1 MNIFLTNDDGIDAEG
16 LAVMARA
23 VSSWLASSP
32 RGAGHQAVIGAP
44 HANYSGMS
52 SAIGDIFDDATVPYR
67 RRVIDGVDN
76 IPTFELTAPPA
87 LCAIIGGLGTFGWVP
102 DIILSG
108 INPGANVGRSVLHSG
123 TVGAVLTGAQMGIS
137 GLAVSMQWGESVHY
151 ETAAHMAIEVL
162 EELLDAPTLT
172 SFNLNVPN
180 VPLDQLRGV
189 RRARISLAEVVDA
202 AGPLAGGEPL
212 GESGLLP
219 LRWGAASPSIGDVSD
234 EEADDDGALVDAGYA
249 ALTPIQGPREN
260 NDLALDAI
268 VRSSLARL
276 SRHIEERR

>member
-1 MNIFLTNDDGIDAEG
+1 
-16 LAVMARA
+16 MARA

-67 RRVIDGVDN
+67 RRVIDGVTN

-137 GLAVSMQWGESVHY
+137 GLAVSMQWGENVHY

-180 VPLDQLRGV
+180 VPLDQLKGV

-202 AGPLAGGEPL
+202 AGPLAGGAPL
-212 GESGLLP
+212 GEAGLLP
-219 LRWGAASPSIGDVSD
+219 LHWGAASPSIGDVSD

-260 NDLALDAI
+260 NDLALDTI
-268 VRSSLARL
+268 VRSALARL
-276 SRHIEERR
+276 SRHIDDRR

>member
-23 VSSWLASSP
+23 VSSWLTSSP

-44 HANYSGMS
+44 HTNYSGMS

-67 RRVIDGVDN
+67 RRIIDGVSN

-137 GLAVSMQWGESVHY
+137 GLAVSMQWGENVHY

-180 VPLDQLRGV
+180 VPLDQLKGV

-202 AGPLAGGEPL
+202 AGPLAGGAPL
-212 GESGLLP
+212 GEAGLLP
-219 LRWGAASPSIGDVSD
+219 LHWGAASPSIGDVSD

-260 NDLALDAI
+260 NDLALDTI
-268 VRSSLARL
+268 VRSALARL
-276 SRHIEERR
+276 SRHIDDRR

>member
-137 GLAVSMQWGESVHY
+137 GLAVSMQWGESVYY

>member
-23 VSSWLASSP
+23 VSTWLETSP
-32 RGAGHQAVIGAP
+32 RGRGHQAIIGAP

-52 SAIGDIFDDATVPYR
+52 SAVGDIFENATVPYC
-67 RRVIDGVDN
+67 RRVIEGAEN
-76 IPTFELTAPPA
+76 IVTFELTAPPA

-137 GLAVSMQWGESVHY
+137 GLAVSMQWGDHVHY
-151 ETAAHMAIEVL
+151 ETAAHLALEVL
-162 EELLDAPTLT
+162 EELLDAPILT

-180 VPLDQLRGV
+180 VPLQELRGV

-202 AGPLAGGEPL
+202 AGPLAGGKPL
-212 GESGLLP
+212 GDSGDLP

-234 EEADDDGALVDAGYA
+234 EEADDDGALVESGFA
-249 ALTPIQGPREN
+249 ALTPLQGPREN
-260 NDLALDAI
+260 TDLALDAI
-268 VRSSLARL
+268 VRSALARL
-276 SRHIEERR
+276 TSHIESGR

>member
-137 GLAVSMQWGESVHY
+137 GLAVSMQWGETVHY

>member
-44 HANYSGMS
+44 HANYSGVS

-137 GLAVSMQWGESVHY
+137 GLAVSMQWGETVHY
-151 ETAAHMAIEVL
+151 ETAAHLAIEVL

-180 VPLDQLRGV
+180 VPLEQLRGV

-202 AGPLAGGEPL
+202 AGPMAGGEPL